1 MNGKP
6 VGIDTQYIMKSAEE
20 FDRGALNRAI
30 PSSQFASGRALEHA
44 LPRCLARSF
53 VLTALH
59 PSNHFEPTDTLGFPT
74 TLRTH
79 PICMPRF
86 IRFMDRF
93 AAAAELGFTEAGQ
106 KPASGGGAAK
116 SQAV

>member
-20 FDRGALNRAI
+20 FDR
-30 PSSQFASGRALEHA
+30 
-44 LPRCLARSF
+44 
-53 VLTALH
+53 
-59 PSNHFEPTDTLGFPT
+59 
-74 TLRTH
+74 
-79 PICMPRF
+79 F

-106 KPASGGGAAK
+106 APASGGGAAK